1 MRDTAEKLQH
11 RRHRAVYLAPTAV
24 HLQHF
29 SSQSYDS
36 GEDYFGS
43 DAAYDDNDKAF
54 ILDDLRIPLFV
65 EIPQDDNLL
74 LPVISPPC
82 SNGSD
87 VSPLLSP
94 VLSPVVSEAAQQHQ
108 TLQWPF
114 EEEQQYRQKQS
125 SPSQSQ
131 RRHCRRRPFKERLY
145 KMISSVLV
153 VMYDFLLLISV
164 CLMGLFFHVEVQVV
178 KQRAHHGRRGRIIV
192 QKQSSATAAEMQ
204 RQRQRQYQ
212 STDLLRPLQQRSPP
226 SGSFLI
232 GVDDMV

>member
-1 MRDTAEKLQH
+1 MRDTTEKLQH
-11 RRHRAVYLAPTAV
+11 RRHRAVYLAPTAI

-43 DAAYDDNDKAF
+43 DDAYDDHDKAF

-65 EIPQDDNLL
+65 EIPQEDNLRF
-74 LPVISPPC
+74 PVISPPC
-82 SNGSD
+82 SNGSEMG
-87 VSPLLSP
+87 PLLSP
-94 VLSPVVSEAAQQHQ
+94 VLSEAAQQHQ

-114 EEEQQYRQKQS
+114 EEDEQYRQKES

-131 RRHCRRRPFKERLY
+131 RRHRHRRRPFKERLY
-145 KMISSVLV
+145 KLISSVLV

-204 RQRQRQYQ
+204 RQQRQRQYQ

-226 SGSFLI
+226 SGSFLM